1 MADASSPSQTND
13 LPSSFGYSNG
23 QGMGIMD
30 LPLSQ
35 RRKMIGEKLY
45 D

>member
-1 MADASSPSQTND
+1 MAAASSSSQTKD

-30 LPLSQ
+30 LPLSE
-35 RRKMIGEKLY
+35 RKKMIGEGL
-45 D
+45 